1 VSITFAAPYL
11 LIGLLLVPLA
21 AVGYWFL
28 EKRRAARASAWS
40 TSAMLPNIVRRP
52 SEKLRYV
59 PAALMLIGLTF
70 LLVGFARP
78 QRVLNSVR
86 SGATVVLTFDTSGSM
101 ASNDVKPTRIMAAR
115 NAAVQFLNTLPS
127 KYQVA
132 VVTFADKVNLVVAP
146 TTNRSRVIAG
156 LPTQV
161 TPLGGTAIGDAI
173 DGSLAV
179 AVRAVGK
186 SHPGVP
192 HPPAAILLISDG
204 AQTAQGT
211 KPQDAAAKARLA
223 GIPVDTVSVGTANGQ
238 VTQQQKLKGGQVKTQ
253 TYPVPV
259 DPTTLQVVSH
269 LTGGQFY
276 KAFSATELTTVYRN
290 LGSHTSKAKSKH
302 ELSAEAIAIAL
313 VFILAGVMLSAVWFR
328 RFA

>member
-1 VSITFAAPYL
+1 MTFAAPYL
-11 LIGLLLVPLA
+11 LFGLLLIPVA
-21 AVGYWFL
+21 AFGYWVL
-28 EKRRAARASAWS
+28 ERRRTERASAWS
-40 TSAMLPNIVRRP
+40 TRAMMPNIVRRP
-52 SEKLRYV
+52 SERLRYV
-59 PAALMLIGLTF
+59 PGVLMLIGLTF

-78 QRVLNSVR
+78 QRVENSVR

-101 ASNDVKPTRIMAAR
+101 ASKDVAPTRIMAAH
-115 NAAVQFLNTLPS
+115 NAAIQFLNTLPS

-146 TTNRSRVIAG
+146 TTNRAHVIAG
-156 LPTQV
+156 IPTQV

-173 DGSLAV
+173 DSSLAV

-186 SHPGVP
+186 SHPGNP
-192 HPPAAILLISDG
+192 HPPAAIVLISDG

-223 GIPVDTVSVGTANGQ
+223 GIPIDTVSVGTANGQ

-269 LTGGQFY
+269 LSGGQFF
-276 KAFSATELTTVYRN
+276 KAFSGPQLTQIYRN
-290 LGSHTSKAKSKH
+290 LGSHTAKAKSTH
-302 ELSAEAIAIAL
+302 ELTAAAIAIAL
-313 VFILAGVMLSAVWFR
+313 VFILAGVVLSALWFR

>member
-1 VSITFAAPYL
+1 MTFAAPYL
-11 LIGLLLVPLA
+11 LFTLLAVPVAAIGYLLL
-21 AVGYWFL
+21 
-28 EKRRAARASAWS
+28 ERRRTARASAWS
-40 TSAMLPNIVRRP
+40 TRAMMPNIVRRP
-52 SEKLRYV
+52 SERLRYV

-78 QRVLNSVR
+78 QRVLNSVK
-86 SGATVVLTFDTSGSM
+86 SGATVVLAFDVSGSM
-101 ASNDVKPTRIMAAR
+101 ASSDVHPTRIMAAR
-115 NAAVQFLNTLPS
+115 NGAIQFLNTLPS

-156 LPTQV
+156 LPTQI

-186 SHPGVP
+186 SHPGNP

-204 AQTAQGT
+204 SQTAQGT

-223 GIPVDTVSVGTANGQ
+223 GIPVDTISVGTANGQ
-238 VTQQQKLKGGQVKTQ
+238 VTQQQKLQGGQVKTQ

-269 LTGGQFY
+269 LTGGQFF
-276 KAFSATELTTVYRN
+276 KAFSAQQLSQVYRN
-290 LGSHTSKAKSKH
+290 LGTHTSKAKSKR
-302 ELSAEAIAIAL
+302 ELSALATGIAL
-313 VFILAGVMLSAVWFR
+313 VFILSGVVLSALWFR

>member
-1 VSITFAAPYL
+1 VTFAAPYMLFAL
-11 LIGLLLVPLA
+11 LAVPIA
-21 AVGYWFL
+21 AVGYWRL
-28 EKRRAARASAWS
+28 ESRRSQRASAWS
-40 TSAMLPNIVRRP
+40 TRAMLPNIVRRP
-52 SEKLRYV
+52 SQRLRYL

-78 QRVLNSVR
+78 QRIENS
-86 SGATVVLTFDTSGSM
+86 STAGAAVVLAFDVSGSM
-101 ASNDVKPTRIMAAR
+101 ASNDVQPSRIMAAR
-115 NAAVQFLNTLPS
+115 NGAIAFLNELPS

-132 VVTFADKVNLVVAP
+132 VVTFADRVTVAVAP
-146 TTNRSRVIAG
+146 TTDRSKVIAG

-186 SHPGVP
+186 SHPGNP

-204 AQTAQGT
+204 AQTAQGE

-223 GIPVDTVSVGTANGQ
+223 GIPVDTISVGTANGQ
-238 VTQQQKLKGGQVKTQ
+238 VTQQIPLKGGQKETKKS
-253 TYPVPV
+253 PVPV

-269 LTGGQFY
+269 LTGGQFF
-276 KAFSATELTTVYRN
+276 KAFSASQLTSVYKS

-302 ELSAEAIAIAL
+302 ELSADATGIAL
-313 VFILAGVMLSAVWFR
+313 IFILAGVVLSALWFR

>member
-1 VSITFAAPYL
+1 MTFAAPYML
-11 LIGLLLVPLA
+11 FGLLAVPLA
-21 AVGYWFL
+21 AVGYWVL
-28 EKRRAARASAWS
+28 EGRRSQRAAAWS
-40 TSAMLPNIVRRP
+40 TRAMLPNIVRRP
-52 SEKLRYV
+52 SERLRHL

-86 SGATVVLTFDTSGSM
+86 SGATVVLTFDVSGSM
-101 ASNDVKPTRIMAAR
+101 AATDVQPTRIMAAH
-115 NAAVQFLNTLPS
+115 NGAIAFLNELPS

-132 VVTFADKVNLVVAP
+132 VVTFADKVNLAVAP
-146 TTNRSRVIAG
+146 TFNRAKVIAG
-156 LPTQV
+156 IPTTV
-161 TPLGGTAIGDAI
+161 TPLGGTAIGDAV

-186 SHPGVP
+186 SHPGNP

-223 GIPVDTVSVGTANGQ
+223 GIPVDTISVGTANGQ
-238 VTQQQKLKGGQVKTQ
+238 VTQQIPLKGGQKETKKS
-253 TYPVPV
+253 PVPV

-269 LTGGQFY
+269 LTGGQFF
-276 KAFSATELTTVYRN
+276 KAFSAQQLTQVYKN
-290 LGSHTSKAKSKH
+290 LGSHTSQAKSKH
-302 ELSAEAIAIAL
+302 ELSALATGVAL
-313 VFILAGVMLSAVWFR
+313 IFILAGVVLSALWFR
-328 RFA
+328 RLA